1 MNVVPLFITS
11 TPRNYKEIVSSFDGE
26 FHGVTAAGTD
36 FFVKV
41 KLADRATTN
50 EFARRENRERPP
62 SIEQAAMSERTRQA
76 EMAERIRQAAEARGR
91 GTPAA
96 AVGHGV
102 VADAGAMIEVLIM
115 HGTQR
120 FTSKIKV
127 NTDSSYV
134 DAATNRRH
142 RDLRD
147 AVSHTMDAF
156 EAERGLTSSPA
167 YARARVEA
175 PTIGQM
181 RR

>member
-11 TPRNYKEIVSSFDGE
+11 TPRNYKDIVSTFDGE

-50 EFARRENRERPP
+50 DLAMRESRERLL
-62 SIEQAAMSERTRQA
+62 STEQAV
-76 EMAERIRQAAEARGR
+76 MAERIRQAAEARGR
-91 GTPAA
+91 GGPAA
-96 AVGHGV
+96 AGAHGV
-102 VADAGAMIEVLIM
+102 VADTGASIDVLIM
-115 HGTQR
+115 HGTER

-147 AVSHTMDAF
+147 AISHTMEVF
-156 EAERGLTSSPA
+156 EARKGIGATPA

>member
-11 TPRNYKEIVSSFDGE
+11 TPRNYKDIVSSYDGE

-50 EFARRENRERPP
+50 DLAMRESRDRLL
-62 SIEQAAMSERTRQA
+62 STEQAL
-76 EMAERIRQAAEARGR
+76 MAERIRLAAEARGR
-91 GTPAA
+91 GASAA
-96 AVGHGV
+96 AGGHGV
-102 VADAGAMIEVLIM
+102 VADTGASIEVLIM
-115 HGTQR
+115 HGQQR

-127 NTDSSYV
+127 NTDSTYV

-147 AVSHTMDAF
+147 AISHTMEAF
-156 EAERGLTSSPA
+156 EARKGVAAAPA
-167 YARARVEA
+167 YAHAQVEA